1 MIQKSRFP
9 ILAVRWH
16 SISMLF
22 AVVFAAM
29 AFTLSCSSENGDEH
43 TYYAASYGIN
53 NVAECERMNAMLI
66 GNNSIMTESD
76 WEGVGYSFTD
86 VKGVWDSYRVS
97 NLGRLLSTSSKL
109 TEGEVRNKIL
119 SYQDLQLLTP
129 QELNAY
135 FRGLNNRG
143 NQLTVLFS
151 DEFSASPDV
160 CFVILYVEKE

>member
-1 MIQKSRFP
+1 MKTKRFLLTAGLV
-9 ILAVRWH
+9 LAT
-16 SISMLF
+16 
-22 AVVFAAM
+22 
-29 AFTLSCSSENGDEH
+29 AFTLSCSSDDSNNDDG

-53 NVAECERMNAMLI
+53 NAAECERMNAMLV

-76 WEGVGYSFTD
+76 WEGVGYSFAD
-86 VKGVWDSYRVS
+86 VKGIWDYYRVS
-97 NLGRLLSTSSKL
+97 NLGKLLSTSSGL
-109 TEGEVRNKIL
+109 TEDEVRNKIL

-143 NQLTVLFS
+143 NQLTILFA

-160 CFVILYVEKE
+160 CFVILYVEKEQR